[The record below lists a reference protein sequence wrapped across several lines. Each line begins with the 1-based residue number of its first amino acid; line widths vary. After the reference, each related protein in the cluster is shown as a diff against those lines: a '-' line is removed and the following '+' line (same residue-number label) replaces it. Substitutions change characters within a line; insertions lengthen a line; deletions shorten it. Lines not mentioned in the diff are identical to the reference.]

1 MARINSLSILL
12 STSGKDQLAEKYGPV
27 IENLQKA
34 TISGAL
40 KNTELSGD
48 PTTGTV
54 EAKRFVN
61 AASAAYGTA
70 RAAQKG
76 TGVKASP
83 VTVALNVDKEIIEEI
98 EEKDVRLYGVDNVIN
113 RRVSNHGKSMERE
126 LERAF
131 FKEAATAGTTI
142 TLTKTSIN
150 EKVEELIQ
158 SIEATKNDF
167 VDGVDRDMISIV
179 LDTATYGE
187 LRSFLDTGTHNAN
200 VGTNAKEFGLFHGV
214 RVYSSV
220 YLPTLTAPAADSKTT
235 TTTVHMIGMVNGSVA
250 LPVMPTVAAPEKIQL
265 SNAIGFGIFY
275 SYGVKAVMPDLIKV
289 VSTSVT
295 A

>member
-200 VGTNAKEFGLFHGV
+200 VDTNAKEFGLFHGV

-275 SYGVKAVMPDLIKV
+275 SYGAKAVMSDLIKV